1 MWQKM
6 IGTVPLIQLC
16 LANVDLIV
24 ARGSGLPHARQAR
37 EEGSDEGCVP
47 PKVIKALL
55 SLCVCVCLSVCLPL
69 SLYIHILSHTHSR
82 HRCPSHIHTHSLT
95 HSGAYVNADA
105 NKRKIMKMRK
115 QFK

>member
-55 SLCVCVCLSVCLPL
+55 FLSLCVSVCLSASL
-69 SLYIHILSHTHSR
+69 SVHTHTLSHTQV
-82 HRCPSHIHTHSLT
+82 SHTCTYSLT
-95 HSGAYVNADA
+95 HTVEQCEGGC
-105 NKRKIMKMRK
+105 
-115 QFK
+115 